1 MSRENEMKADRWDRI
16 YAALYFLVGYGFI
29 YTFSS
34 GKFGRNLAIFT
45 AAYIAAVLSYHLKKG
60 KKLTTE
66 SVFWAAVVAGIGIP
80 GAFWSIMPFLQVLA
94 LMAAAAYWTLA
105 ASGSLLGEGK
115 TSQWIFFDLWNAG
128 IFVPFSNFGCQL
140 RVLLGR
146 ETQEASE
153 GATPEARNAT
163 NGVTE
168 GETHTGAAHPEEA
181 AGAAPRSGRGK
192 YAAGVVC
199 GLVLTAPVLMIVLP
213 LLSSA
218 DAGFEAALNNLG
230 FYLSE
235 HFLVTFLRIMFS
247 LSVSAYL
254 FGLAYGGINGRGT
267 GHIHKEKVR
276 QAGQR
281 ARLLPDLAFYIV
293 LGIVCLVYL
302 AFIWMQA
309 GYLFSAFAGIRPE
322 AFTYAEY
329 ARRGFFEL
337 CAISVCNLFFLFC
350 AGLFSERRAEEN
362 PGLRAANTALS
373 AFTLL
378 LIATAMSKLGMYIDV
393 YGLTVNRILPM
404 VFMIWTAVVYVAF
417 IIRQKVRFP
426 MVKICI
432 MTGAV
437 LFVLLCVIPVEDCV
451 YAYNVWA
458 RSLGLIQ

>member
-1 MSRENEMKADRWDRI
+1 MSRENEMKADRLDRI
-16 YAALYFLVGYGFI
+16 YTALYFLVGYGFI

-153 GATPEARNAT
+153 GATPQIR
-163 NGVTE
+163 
-168 GETHTGAAHPEEA
+168 
-181 AGAAPRSGRGK
+181 RGK

-247 LSVSAYL
+247 LPVSAYL

-309 GYLFSAFAGIRPE
+309 RYLFSAFAGIRPE

-337 CAISVCNLFFLFC
+337 CSISVCNLFFLLC

-378 LIATAMSKLGMYIDV
+378 LIATAMSKLEMYIDV

-404 VFMIWTAVVYVAF
+404 VFMIWMAVVYVAF

>member
-153 GATPEARNAT
+153 GATPQIR
-163 NGVTE
+163 
-168 GETHTGAAHPEEA
+168 
-181 AGAAPRSGRGK
+181 RGK

-247 LSVSAYL
+247 LPVSAYL

-309 GYLFSAFAGIRPE
+309 RYLFSAFAGIRPE

-337 CAISVCNLFFLFC
+337 CSISVCNLFFLLC

-404 VFMIWTAVVYVAF
+404 VFMIWMAVVYAAF